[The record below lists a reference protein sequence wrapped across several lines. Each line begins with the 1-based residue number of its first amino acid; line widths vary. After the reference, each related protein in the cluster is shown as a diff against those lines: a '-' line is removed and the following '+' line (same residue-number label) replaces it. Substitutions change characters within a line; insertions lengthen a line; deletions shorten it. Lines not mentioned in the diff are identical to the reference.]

1 MAAASKAIRGLVAM
15 KHGQTVSVCMGF
27 CLIQIKIRLDTDRLS
42 RELRRLRLDLI
53 YYYKIAFDS

>member
-1 MAAASKAIRGLVAM
+1 M